1 MPAEVRL
8 LSSGTVD
15 RHVVPP
21 AGPAADHDHSHGL
34 GGTPERRILLA
45 LVLTVVTMVA
55 SIAGGIVSHS
65 LALLSDAGHMM
76 ADAAALGLALVAQRV
91 ASQPRTHKRTYGS
104 RRAEVLAAF
113 VNALFLGLTSVW
125 VVVEATSRWKD
136 PPTVDARWMLVVA
149 AGGLVVNLVAAWI
162 LSSGHGHNE
171 NTRSALA
178 HVLSDAAGSVA
189 AILAAVL
196 VLGWGWQRAD
206 PLISVVLAAMIFWS
220 AWKLVARTAGVLMEG
235 TPAGLHPA
243 ELERTIR
250 GTAGV
255 GDLHDLH
262 AWRISDGFDVVTVH
276 VILDGTRHGTE
287 VAQEVCARVR
297 QTHGIEHVTVQPEPP
312 PARVTFQPRSGIR
325 RARE

>member
-1 MPAEVRL
+1 

-15 RHVVPP
+15 RPAASPPP
-21 AGPAADHDHSHGL
+21 AAGQDQPHAHGL
-34 GGTPERRILLA
+34 PGTPEGRILLA
-45 LVLTVVTMVA
+45 LVLTLLTMVA
-55 SIAGGIVSHS
+55 SIVGGVVSHS

-76 ADAAALGLALVAQRV
+76 ADAAALALALVAQRV
-91 ASQPRTHKRTYGS
+91 ASRPRTHKRTYGS

-125 VVVEATSRWKD
+125 VVVEAIERWKD
-136 PPTVDARWMLVVA
+136 PPLVDARWMLVVA
-149 AGGLVVNLVAAWI
+149 AGGLVVNLVAAWV

-189 AILAAVL
+189 AILAAVI

-206 PLISVVLAAMIFWS
+206 PLISVVLAIMIFWS
-220 AWKLVARTAGVLMEG
+220 AWKLVVRTAGVLMEG
-235 TPAGLHPA
+235 TPAGLHPPD
-243 ELERTIR
+243 LERTIR
-250 GTAGV
+250 GTPGV

-262 AWRISDGFDVVTVH
+262 AWRISEGFDVVTVH

-287 VAQEVCARVR
+287 VAQQVCARVR

-312 PARVTFQPRSGIR
+312 PARVSFQPGIR
-325 RARE
+325 RPRE

>member
-1 MPAEVRL
+1 
-8 LSSGTVD
+8 
-15 RHVVPP
+15 
-21 AGPAADHDHSHGL
+21 
-34 GGTPERRILLA
+34 
-45 LVLTVVTMVA
+45 
-55 SIAGGIVSHS
+55 
-65 LALLSDAGHMM
+65 
-76 ADAAALGLALVAQRV
+76 VAQRM
-91 ASQPRTHKRTYGS
+91 ASRPRTHRRTYGS

-113 VNALFLGLTSVW
+113 VNALFLGATSVW
-125 VVVEATSRWKD
+125 VVLEAVDRWKD
-136 PPTVDARWMLVVA
+136 PPSVDARWMLVVA
-149 AGGLVVNLVAAWI
+149 VAGLIGNLVAAWI

-189 AILAAVL
+189 AILAAVI

-243 ELERTIR
+243 DLERTIR

-262 AWRISDGFDVVTVH
+262 AWRISEGFDVVTVH

-297 QTHGIEHVTVQPEPP
+297 ETHGIEHVTVQPEPP
-312 PARVTFQPRSGIR
+312 PARVSFQPLSGIR
-325 RARE
+325 RPRE